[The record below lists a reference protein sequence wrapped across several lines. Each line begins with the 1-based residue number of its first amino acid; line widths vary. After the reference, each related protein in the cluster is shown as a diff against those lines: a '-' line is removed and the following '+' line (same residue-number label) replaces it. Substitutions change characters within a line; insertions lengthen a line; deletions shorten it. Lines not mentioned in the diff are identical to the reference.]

1 MRQCDLWLH
10 LGGTVVDPATC
21 SDLVV
26 LKLILIIEVHERYYL
41 VAANWKYFYTRSC
54 SQDEVMCTTALI
66 RIGQRNLACRCGMV
80 NSLGEANTQWDLELV
95 VVMELLFCASGPTVA
110 VWGELTLWRMQRDS
124 WLSWLKS
131 WWGEKLQAHLCTT
144 VGWCIATHR

>member
-1 MRQCDLWLH
+1 MRKCDLWLH

-95 VVMELLFCASGPTVA
+95 VSHGIIVLCLRPYCSSVRGVDPLADTKGFLTVLIEELVEREATGT
-110 VWGELTLWRMQRDS
+110 TLHNRGLVYCYS
-124 WLSWLKS
+124 
-131 WWGEKLQAHLCTT
+131 
-144 VGWCIATHR
+144 